1 MGQSET
7 VTQNAGIG
15 GTLNWVTMGRR
26 RKKGNKEW
34 SNKLN

>member
-15 GTLNWVTMGRR
+15 GTLNWVTKEEGE
-26 RKKGNKEW
+26 KKEATKNGQMN
-34 SNKLN
+34 